1 MSDVKTSRDAR
12 RSFLKEMGA
21 SAAMIMGAGQ
31 GRDFLDGKS
40 DTTSRVSGREKVPG
54 ALSAEAANVR
64 QEINL
69 SGRWRFQIDPWKE
82 GHMLGYFSPD
92 FPTQNWCEVSIPRAF
107 DDCAP
112 GMYKFRGVCWFCRDF
127 EVPVSMRG
135 KRVVLRFEGVNYN
148 TSVWVNGKL
157 AGENGDAFLPFEFAV
172 DEFLRFGQQ
181 NRIAV
186 RVDNILR
193 PGQLPTTEYWQG
205 QGGILR
211 EVRLVATDQAH
222 LTQVRISATPE
233 MEKGNFALAASVTN
247 GRAQLANLALQVT
260 IRDREGR
267 TLASLKASPVAVD
280 AGKEAELS
288 VAGELPQVEI
298 WSPEQPT
305 LYSARVDLLSD
316 GKLADQQVT
325 QFGFRRIE
333 ARDGK
338 LWLNGKPLFL
348 MGFDRHE
355 DSPRTGM
362 AVDLETARQDFL
374 AIKEAGSNF
383 VRFCHYPHHPGEL
396 DLCDE
401 IGLLVLSEIPLCAWG
416 VVGTN
421 YDPFSGG
428 GWSASDVP
436 AILDNAK
443 RQLRK
448 MILRDINHPSII
460 FWSVSNESQ
469 EQHPEIHETNNCL
482 LQLARQFDPT
492 RLATHV
498 SDHWSTETNKN
509 YFQFDDAICVN
520 GYPWMSRRSGDKSWL
535 EKSAQWWREE
545 LARLHGRYPSK
556 PIVITEFGYPSIQ
569 GVNGPLGE
577 DTQVLATKVEFE
589 AMMEPYVCGATLWC
603 FAKHLFE
610 PATLDFQNTTYDVG
624 PYGYV
629 SRDRRTKMKAFSS
642 VSQMFRQRAALLRRT
657 T

>member
-1 MSDVKTSRDAR
+1 
-12 RSFLKEMGA
+12 
-21 SAAMIMGAGQ
+21 
-31 GRDFLDGKS
+31 
-40 DTTSRVSGREKVPG
+40 
-54 ALSAEAANVR
+54 
-64 QEINL
+64 
-69 SGRWRFQIDPWKE
+69 
-82 GHMLGYFSPD
+82 
-92 FPTQNWCEVSIPRAF
+92 
-107 DDCAP
+107 
-112 GMYKFRGVCWFCRDF
+112 
-127 EVPVSMRG
+127 
-135 KRVVLRFEGVNYN
+135 
-148 TSVWVNGKL
+148 
-157 AGENGDAFLPFEFAV
+157 
-172 DEFLRFGQQ
+172 
-181 NRIAV
+181 
-186 RVDNILR
+186 
-193 PGQLPTTEYWQG
+193 
-205 QGGILR
+205 
-211 EVRLVATDQAH
+211 
-222 LTQVRISATPE
+222 
-233 MEKGNFALAASVTN
+233 
-247 GRAQLANLALQVT
+247 
-260 IRDREGR
+260 
-267 TLASLKASPVAVD
+267 
-280 AGKEAELS
+280 
-288 VAGELPQVEI
+288 
-298 WSPEQPT
+298 
-305 LYSARVDLLSD
+305 
-316 GKLADQQVT
+316 
-325 QFGFRRIE
+325 
-333 ARDGK
+333 
-338 LWLNGKPLFL
+338 
-348 MGFDRHE
+348 
-355 DSPRTGM
+355 M